1 MLGIVVVD
9 VGVVD
14 VVVVAEEDM
23 FDMLGQAKSRLLCT
37 IIIISIIIILILIII
52 FRGGFII
59 KFHNLDRYFKFCCF
73 VYTTIHTTKRPF
85 T

>member
-9 VGVVD
+9 VVVVD

-37 IIIISIIIILILIII
+37 IIIISIILVWFGLCY
-52 FRGGFII
+52 
-59 KFHNLDRYFKFCCF
+59 N
-73 VYTTIHTTKRPF
+73 
-85 T
+85 